1 MFSRG
6 SILILR
12 FLTFHM
18 ILYKF
23 SYDFDFYFGFEA
35 LNSIG
40 YGGDDRFYAFWDSRL
55 CKLHFFV
62 MSFTFVQVFL
72 TFLRWILKIIRGCK
86 NNLIRYGRS
95 FWFYGLGHSR
105 LLQNEFVFDVSY
117 DFVQV
122 FLRGRL

>member
-1 MFSRG
+1 MFLTFRLILIRFFFRFCGRFQKNIRRSESPQERFKNLFSRG

-40 YGGDDRFYAFWDSRL
+40 YGGDDRFYAFGIAG
-55 CKLHFFV
+55 FV
-62 MSFTFVQVFL
+62 NSIFL
-72 TFLRWILKIIRGCK
+72 SW
-86 NNLIRYGRS
+86 
-95 FWFYGLGHSR
+95 
-105 LLQNEFVFDVSY
+105 
-117 DFVQV
+117 
-122 FLRGRL
+122 